1 MAQIPR
7 ALLQRWL
14 VQAERWWCMTNNRYL
29 KRWDNSVQN
38 NYGKPS
44 IALVKGKGI
53 VVTDADGKSYLDF
66 LGGIATS
73 VLGHAHPAIV
83 KAVTKQVSTLSHVSN
98 FYAHPNAIELAEK
111 LVGMTGD
118 ESAKVFFCQSGA
130 EANEAALKLSRR
142 TGKVRVVAAQGAF
155 HGRTMGALSL
165 TGQPSKREPFLPLIK
180 GVKHVP
186 YGDID
191 AMRKAVTKKTA
202 MVIIEPIMGE
212 AGVIVPPADYLQELR
227 LLCDKSGAL
236 LVIDAVQTGMGRTG
250 DWFGYEYSGITPD
263 VITLAKGL
271 GGGLPLGAM
280 IALGKAADLFQ
291 PGDHGS
297 TFGGNPVTTSAGLA
311 AIKFIEAQEIL
322 SKVEKQGAHL
332 MQELALIPGVKEV
345 RGAGLLLGI
354 ELDSIKVAVFAD
366 AMRDAG
372 VLVNA
377 ANPTTI
383 RIAPA
388 LIVSDAQINRF
399 ITIFRKV
406 IADVK

>member
-1 MAQIPR
+1 MSN
-7 ALLQRWL
+7 
-14 VQAERWWCMTNNRYL
+14 AEYL
-29 KRWDNSVQN
+29 DRWDASIQN

-44 IALVKGKGI
+44 ITLVKGKG
-53 VVTDADGKSYLDF
+53 VLVTDASGKTYLDF

-73 VLGHAHPAIV
+73 ILGHAHPTVV
-83 KAVTKQVSTLSHVSN
+83 KAVTKQLSTLSHISN
-98 FYAHPNAIELAEK
+98 FYAHPNAIVLAEK
-111 LVGMTGD
+111 LSKMTG
-118 ESAKVFFCQSGA
+118 EKNAKVFFCQSGA
-130 EANEAALKLSRR
+130 EANEAAFKLSRR
-142 TGKVRVVAAQGAF
+142 SGKVRVVAAQGAF

-165 TGQPSKREPFLPLIK
+165 TGQPAKREPFLPLIK

-191 AMRKAVTKKTA
+191 AMRKAVNKKTS

-212 AGVIVPPADYLQELR
+212 AGVIVPPHDYLQQLR
-227 LLCDKSGAL
+227 YICDTNGAL

-297 TFGGNPVTTSAGLA
+297 TFGGNPVTTA
-311 AIKFIEAQEIL
+311 AALSVISFIEENQIL
-322 SKVEKQGAHL
+322 DKVQKQGNYL
-332 MQELALIPGVKEV
+332 MQEIALIPGVKEV
-345 RGAGLLLGI
+345 RGAGLLIGI
-354 ELDSIKVAVFAD
+354 ELDSLKAPDIAT
-366 AMRDAG
+366 AMQTAG

-388 LIVSDAQINRF
+388 LIVSDAQINKF
-399 ITIFRKV
+399 ISIFKKV
-406 IADVK
+406 ILNGK

>member
-1 MAQIPR
+1 MTNKKY
-7 ALLQRWL
+7 LQRWDSSL
-14 VQAERWWCMTNNRYL
+14 
-29 KRWDNSVQN
+29 QN

-53 VVTDADGKSYLDF
+53 VVTDADGKTYLDF

-73 VLGHAHPAIV
+73 ILGHAHPAIV
-83 KAVTKQVSTLSHVSN
+83 KAVTKQISILSHVSN

-111 LVGMTGD
+111 LAAMTGD
-118 ESAKVFFCQSGA
+118 KNARVFFCQSGA

-191 AMRKAVTKKTA
+191 AIRKAISKKTA

-212 AGVIVPPADYLQELR
+212 AGVVVPPADYLKELR
-227 LLCDKSGAL
+227 RLCDKNGSL

-291 PGDHGS
+291 AGDHGS
-297 TFGGNPVTTSAGLA
+297 TFGGNPVTTAAGLA
-311 AIKFIEAQEIL
+311 AIKFIETQDIL
-322 SKVEKQGAHL
+322 QKVEEQGLYL

-345 RGAGLLLGI
+345 RGAGLLIGI
-354 ELDSIKVAVFAD
+354 ELESLKASEVSD
-366 AMRDAG
+366 AMREAG

-377 ANPTTI
+377 ANGTTI

-388 LIVSDAQINRF
+388 LIVTDDQINKF
-399 ITIFRKV
+399 IATFRKV
-406 IADVK
+406 ITDAK

>member
-1 MAQIPR
+1 
-7 ALLQRWL
+7 
-14 VQAERWWCMTNNRYL
+14 MTNKRMLNR
-29 KRWDNSVQN
+29 WNTVVQN
-38 NYGKPS
+38 NYGSPT

-53 VVTDADGKSYLDF
+53 VVTDADGKQYLDF

-73 VLGHAHPAIV
+73 ILGHAHPVIV

-98 FYAHPNAIELAEK
+98 FYAHPQAIELAEK
-111 LVGMTGD
+111 LTSMTGD
-118 ESAKVFFCQSGA
+118 KNAKVFFCQSGA

-186 YGDID
+186 YGDIE

-212 AGVIVPPADYLQELR
+212 AGVIVPPADYLQQLR
-227 LLCDKSGAL
+227 ALCDDKGAL

-280 IALGKAADLFQ
+280 IALGKAAELFQ

-297 TFGGNPVTTSAGLA
+297 TFGGNPVTTAAGLA
-311 AIKFIEAQEIL
+311 AIKFIETTGVL
-322 SKVEKQGAHL
+322 TKVEKQGAHL
-332 MQELALIPGVKEV
+332 MQELAVIPGVAEV

-354 ELDSIKVAVFAD
+354 ELSDHKAAD
-366 AMRDAG
+366 IANSLREQG

-377 ANPTTI
+377 ANATTI

-388 LIVSDAQINRF
+388 LIVTDAQIKKF
-399 ITIFRKV
+399 IAIFKKV
-406 IADVK
+406 MSDAK

>member
-1 MAQIPR
+1 MSNANY
-7 ALLQRWL
+7 LDRWI
-14 VQAERWWCMTNNRYL
+14 A
-29 KRWDNSVQN
+29 SVQN

-44 IALVKGKGI
+44 ITLVKGKG
-53 VVTDADGKSYLDF
+53 VLVTDVDGKTYLDF

-73 VLGHAHPAIV
+73 ILGHAHPAIV
-83 KAVTKQVSTLSHVSN
+83 KSVSKQISTLSHISN
-98 FYAHPNAIELAEK
+98 FYAHPNAIVLAEK
-111 LVGMTGD
+111 LARMTG
-118 ESAKVFFCQSGA
+118 EKNAKVFFCQSGA
-130 EANEAALKLSRR
+130 EANEAAFKLSRR
-142 TGKVRVVAAQGAF
+142 SGKVRVVAAQGAF
-155 HGRTMGALSL
+155 HGRTMGALAL

-191 AMRKAVTKKTA
+191 AMRKAVSKKTA

-212 AGVIVPPADYLQELR
+212 AGVIVPPQDYLQQLR
-227 LLCDKSGAL
+227 YICDKNGAL

-297 TFGGNPVTTSAGLA
+297 TFGGNPVTTA
-311 AIKFIEAQEIL
+311 AALSVISFIEENQIL
-322 SKVEKQGAHL
+322 DKVQKQGNYL
-332 MQELALIPGVKEV
+332 MQEIALIPGIKEV
-345 RGAGLLLGI
+345 RGAGLLIGI
-354 ELDSIKVAVFAD
+354 EFDSLKAPDIAA
-366 AMRDAG
+366 AMQTAG

-377 ANPTTI
+377 ANQTTI

-388 LIVSDAQINRF
+388 LIVSDAQINKF
-399 ITIFRKV
+399 ISIFKKV
-406 IADVK
+406 ILNGK

>member
-1 MAQIPR
+1 MQG
-7 ALLQRWL
+7 
-14 VQAERWWCMTNNRYL
+14 
-29 KRWDNSVQN
+29 
-38 NYGKPS
+38 NYGKPA
-44 IALVKGKGI
+44 ITLVKGKGI
-53 VVTDADGKSYLDF
+53 TVTDADGKIYLDF
-66 LGGIATS
+66 LGGIATNI
-73 VLGHAHPAIV
+73 LGHAHPAIV

-111 LVGMTGD
+111 LTAMTGD
-118 ESAKVFFCQSGA
+118 KKAKVFFCQSGA

-142 TGKVRVVAAQGAF
+142 TGRVRVVAAQGGF

-191 AMRKAVTKKTA
+191 AMRKAVSKKTA

-212 AGVIVPPADYLQELR
+212 AGVIVPPADYLQQLR
-227 LLCDKSGAL
+227 QLCDKNGSL

-280 IALGKAADLFQ
+280 IALGKAAELFQ

-297 TFGGNPVTTSAGLA
+297 TFGGNPVTTAA
-311 AIKFIEAQEIL
+311 AIATIDFIESKQIL
-322 SKVEKQGAHL
+322 NKVKKQGAHL
-332 MQELALIPGVKEV
+332 IQELAIIPGVKEV

-354 ELDSIKVAVFAD
+354 ELESPKASDVSDS
-366 AMRDAG
+366 MREAG

-377 ANPTTI
+377 ANATTI

-388 LIVSDAQINRF
+388 LIVSDTQIAKF
-399 ITIFRKV
+399 ISIFKKV
-406 IADVK
+406 ISDAE

>member
-1 MAQIPR
+1 
-7 ALLQRWL
+7 
-14 VQAERWWCMTNNRYL
+14 MTNKTMINR
-29 KRWDNSVQN
+29 WSNAVQN
-38 NYGKPS
+38 NYGSPS

-53 VVTDADGKSYLDF
+53 VVTDADGKQYLDF
-66 LGGIATS
+66 LGGIATNI
-73 VLGHAHPAIV
+73 LGHAHPAIV
-83 KAVTKQVSTLSHVSN
+83 KAVSKQVSVLSHVSN
-98 FYAHPNAIELAEK
+98 FYVHPNAVELAEK
-111 LVGMTGD
+111 LTSMTGD
-118 ESAKVFFCQSGA
+118 KNAKVFFCQSGA

-142 TGKVRVVAAQGAF
+142 TGKVRIVAAQGAF

-186 YGDID
+186 YGNIE
-191 AMRKAVTKKTA
+191 AMRKAVSKKTA

-227 LLCDKSGAL
+227 SLCDAKGAL

-271 GGGLPLGAM
+271 GGGFPLGAM

-311 AIKFIEAQEIL
+311 AIKYIESQKL
-322 SKVEKQGAHL
+322 LKKVEKQGAYL
-332 MQELALIPGVKEV
+332 MQELALIPGVAEV

-354 ELDSIKVAVFAD
+354 ELEKLKASDVANSLQK
-366 AMRDAG
+366 AG

-383 RIAPA
+383 RLAPA
-388 LIVSDAQINRF
+388 LIVSDAQIKKF
-399 ITIFRKV
+399 ITVFKKV
-406 IADVK
+406 MSDGK

>member
-1 MAQIPR
+1 MRNKTMIN
-7 ALLQRWL
+7 RW
-14 VQAERWWCMTNNRYL
+14 
-29 KRWDNSVQN
+29 KGSVQN
-38 NYGKPS
+38 NYGTPS
-44 IALVKGKGI
+44 IALVKGKGLI
-53 VVTDADGKSYLDF
+53 VTDADGKQYLDF
-66 LGGIATS
+66 LGGIATNI
-73 VLGHAHPAIV
+73 LGHAHPAIV
-83 KAVTKQVSTLSHVSN
+83 KAVTKQVATLTHVSN
-98 FYAHPNAIELAEK
+98 FYAHPNAVEVAEK
-111 LVGMTGD
+111 LASMTGD
-118 ESAKVFFCQSGA
+118 KNAKVFLCQSGA

-142 TGKVRVVAAQGAF
+142 TGKVRIVAAQGAF

-186 YGDID
+186 YGDIE
-191 AMRKAVTKKTA
+191 AMRKAVTRKTA

-227 LLCDKSGAL
+227 ALCDAKGTL

-250 DWFGYEYSGITPD
+250 DWFGYEYSGIKPD

-297 TFGGNPVTTSAGLA
+297 TFGGNPVTTAAALA
-311 AIKFIEAQEIL
+311 SIKFIEVQKIL
-322 SKVEKQGAHL
+322 KKVEKQGLYL
-332 MQELALIPGVKEV
+332 MQELAVIPGVAEV

-354 ELDSIKVAVFAD
+354 ELQTLKAADVAA
-366 AMRDAG
+366 ALQSEG

-383 RIAPA
+383 RLAPA
-388 LIVSDAQINRF
+388 LIVTDLQIKKF
-399 ITIFRKV
+399 LTIFKKV
-406 IADVK
+406 MNDGK

>member
-1 MAQIPR
+1 
-7 ALLQRWL
+7 
-14 VQAERWWCMTNNRYL
+14 MTNKTMINR
-29 KRWDNSVQN
+29 WSNAVQN
-38 NYGKPS
+38 NYGSPT

-53 VVTDADGKSYLDF
+53 VVTDADGKQYLDF
-66 LGGIATS
+66 LGGIATNI
-73 VLGHAHPAIV
+73 LGHAHPAIV
-83 KAVTKQVSTLSHVSN
+83 KAVSKQVSVLSHVSN
-98 FYAHPNAIELAEK
+98 FYVHPNAVQLAEK
-111 LVGMTGD
+111 LASMTGD
-118 ESAKVFFCQSGA
+118 KNAKVFFCQSGA

-142 TGKVRVVAAQGAF
+142 TGKVRIVAAQGAF

-186 YGDID
+186 YGNIE
-191 AMRKAVTKKTA
+191 AMRKAVSKKTA

-227 LLCDKSGAL
+227 ALCDAKGAL
-236 LVIDAVQTGMGRTG
+236 LVIDSVQTGMGRTG

-280 IALGKAADLFQ
+280 IALGKAAELFQ

-311 AIKFIEAQEIL
+311 TIKFIESQKL
-322 SKVEKQGAHL
+322 LKKVEKQGAYL
-332 MQELALIPGVKEV
+332 MQELALIPGVAEV
-345 RGAGLLLGI
+345 RGSGLLLGI
-354 ELDSIKVAVFAD
+354 ELEILKASFVASSLQK
-366 AMRDAG
+366 AG

-383 RIAPA
+383 RLAPA
-388 LIVSDAQINRF
+388 LIVTDVQIKKF
-399 ITIFRKV
+399 ITIFKKV
-406 IADVK
+406 MSDGK

>member
-1 MAQIPR
+1 
-7 ALLQRWL
+7 
-14 VQAERWWCMTNNRYL
+14 MTN
-29 KRWDNSVQN
+29 KTIISRWNTSVQN
-38 NYGKPS
+38 NYGSPS

-53 VVTDADGKSYLDF
+53 VVTDADGKQYLDF
-66 LGGIATS
+66 LGGIATNI
-73 VLGHAHPAIV
+73 LGHAHPAIV
-83 KAVTKQVSTLSHVSN
+83 KAVSKQVSILSHVSN
-98 FYAHPNAIELAEK
+98 FYVHPNAVELAEK
-111 LVGMTGD
+111 LASMTGD
-118 ESAKVFFCQSGA
+118 KSAKVFFCQSGA

-165 TGQPSKREPFLPLIK
+165 TGQPSKREPFLPLVK

-186 YGDID
+186 FGDIE

-227 LLCDKSGAL
+227 TLCDAKGAL

-297 TFGGNPVTTSAGLA
+297 TFGGNPVTTAAGLA
-311 AIKFIEAQEIL
+311 AIKFIESQKL
-322 SKVEKQGAHL
+322 LKKVEKQGAYL
-332 MQELALIPGVKEV
+332 MQELALIPGVVEV

-354 ELDSIKVAVFAD
+354 ELESLKSSDVASALQKC
-366 AMRDAG
+366 G

-383 RIAPA
+383 RLAPA
-388 LIVSDAQINRF
+388 LIVTDVQIKKF
-399 ITIFRKV
+399 ISIFKKV
-406 IADVK
+406 INDGK

>member
-1 MAQIPR
+1 
-7 ALLQRWL
+7 
-14 VQAERWWCMTNNRYL
+14 
-29 KRWDNSVQN
+29 
-38 NYGKPS
+38 
-44 IALVKGKGI
+44 
-53 VVTDADGKSYLDF
+53 
-66 LGGIATS
+66 
-73 VLGHAHPAIV
+73 LGHAHPAIV
-83 KAVTKQVSTLSHVSN
+83 KAVTKQISTLSHVSN

-111 LVGMTGD
+111 LAAMTGD
-118 ESAKVFFCQSGA
+118 KSAKVFFCQSGA

-165 TGQPSKREPFLPLIK
+165 TGQASKREPFLPLIK

-191 AMRKAVTKKTA
+191 AMRKAISKKTA

-212 AGVIVPPADYLQELR
+212 AGVIVPPSDYLQQLR
-227 LLCDKSGAL
+227 QLCDKNGSL

-291 PGDHGS
+291 AGDHGS
-297 TFGGNPVTTSAGLA
+297 TFGGNPVTTAAGLA
-311 AIKFIEAQEIL
+311 AIEYIETKDIL
-322 SKVEKQGAHL
+322 QKVEKQGSHL

-354 ELDSIKVAVFAD
+354 ELESLKASDVSD

-372 VLVNA
+372 ILVNA

-388 LIVSDAQINRF
+388 LIVTDAQINKF
-399 ITIFRKV
+399 ISTFRKV
-406 IADVK
+406 ITDAK

>member
-1 MAQIPR
+1 
-7 ALLQRWL
+7 
-14 VQAERWWCMTNNRYL
+14 MTNKKMLNR
-29 KRWDNSVQN
+29 WNTVVQN
-38 NYGKPS
+38 NYGTPS
-44 IALVKGKGI
+44 IALIKGKGI
-53 VVTDADGKSYLDF
+53 VVTDADGKDYLDF

-73 VLGHAHPAIV
+73 ILGHAHPAIV
-83 KAVTKQVSTLSHVSN
+83 KAVSKQVSILGHVSN
-98 FYAHPNAIELAEK
+98 FYAHPNAIFLAEK
-111 LVGMTGD
+111 LVRMTGD
-118 ESAKVFFCQSGA
+118 KGAKVFFCQSGA
-130 EANEAALKLSRR
+130 EANEAAFKLSRR

-165 TGQPSKREPFLPLIK
+165 TGQPAKREPFLPLIK

-186 YGDID
+186 YGDIG

-212 AGVIVPPADYLQELR
+212 AGVIVPPADYLQQLR
-227 LLCDKSGAL
+227 TLCDEKGTL

-280 IALGKAADLFQ
+280 IALGKAAELFQ

-297 TFGGNPVTTSAGLA
+297 TFGGNPVTTAAGLA
-311 AIKFIEAQEIL
+311 AIDVIE
-322 SKVEKQGAHL
+322 SKKLLAKVKKQGAYL
-332 MQELALIPGVKEV
+332 IQELALIPGVKEV

-354 ELDSIKVAVFAD
+354 ELDSLKASDIATT
-366 AMRDAG
+366 MRNAG

-377 ANPTTI
+377 ANETTI

-388 LIVSDAQINRF
+388 LIVTDAQINKF
-399 ITIFRKV
+399 ISIFRKV
-406 IADVK
+406 ISDGK

>member
-1 MAQIPR
+1 
-7 ALLQRWL
+7 
-14 VQAERWWCMTNNRYL
+14 MTNKTMINR
-29 KRWDNSVQN
+29 WSNSVQN
-38 NYGKPS
+38 NYGSPS
-44 IALVKGKGI
+44 IALVKGKGL
-53 VVTDADGKSYLDF
+53 VVTDADGKQYLDF
-66 LGGIATS
+66 LGGIATNI
-73 VLGHAHPAIV
+73 LGHAHPAIV
-83 KAVTKQVSTLSHVSN
+83 KAVSKQVSILSHVSN
-98 FYAHPNAIELAEK
+98 FYVHPNAVELAEK
-111 LVGMTGD
+111 LASMTGD
-118 ESAKVFFCQSGA
+118 KSAKVFFCQSGA

-165 TGQPSKREPFLPLIK
+165 TGQPSKREPFLPLVK

-186 YGDID
+186 YGDIE

-227 LLCDKSGAL
+227 ALCDAKGAL

-250 DWFGYEYSGITPD
+250 DWFGHEYSGITPD

-297 TFGGNPVTTSAGLA
+297 TFGGNPVTTAAGLA
-311 AIKFIEAQEIL
+311 AIKFIESQKL
-322 SKVEKQGAHL
+322 LKKVEKQGAYL
-332 MQELALIPGVKEV
+332 MQELALIPGVSEV

-354 ELDSIKVAVFAD
+354 ELENLKSSDVASAL
-366 AMRDAG
+366 RKSG

-383 RIAPA
+383 RLAPA
-388 LIVSDAQINRF
+388 LIVTDVQIKKF
-399 ITIFRKV
+399 ISIFKKV
-406 IADVK
+406 MSDVK

>member
-1 MAQIPR
+1 M
-7 ALLQRWL
+7 LNRW
-14 VQAERWWCMTNNRYL
+14 
-29 KRWDNSVQN
+29 NSVVQN
-38 NYGKPS
+38 NYGTPL
-44 IALVKGKGI
+44 IALTEGKGI
-53 VVTDADGKSYLDF
+53 VVTDADGNSYLDF

-73 VLGHAHPAIV
+73 ILGHAHPAIV
-83 KAVTKQVSTLSHVSN
+83 KAVTKQVSTLGHISN
-98 FYAHPNAIELAEK
+98 FYAHPNAITLAEK
-111 LVGMTGD
+111 LVAMTG
-118 ESAKVFFCQSGA
+118 EKNAKVFFCQSGA
-130 EANEAALKLSRR
+130 EANEAAFKLSRR

-186 YGDID
+186 YGDIE
-191 AMRKAVTKKTA
+191 AMRKGISKKTA

-212 AGVIVPPADYLQELR
+212 VGVIVPPADYLQQLR
-227 LLCDKSGAL
+227 AICDDKGAL

-297 TFGGNPVTTSAGLA
+297 TFGGNPVTTAAGLA
-311 AIKFIEAQEIL
+311 AIDVIE
-322 SKVEKQGAHL
+322 SKKLLNKVKQQGDYL
-332 MQELALIPGVKEV
+332 IQELALIPGIKEV
-345 RGAGLLLGI
+345 RGAGLLIGI
-354 ELDSIKVAVFAD
+354 ELETLKASDIAT
-366 AMRDAG
+366 AMREAG

-388 LIVSDAQINRF
+388 LIVTDAQINKF
-399 ITIFRKV
+399 ISIFKKV
-406 IADVK
+406 ISDAK

>member
-1 MAQIPR
+1 MIN
-7 ALLQRWL
+7 RWS
-14 VQAERWWCMTNNRYL
+14 
-29 KRWDNSVQN
+29 NSVQN
-38 NYGKPS
+38 NYGSPS
-44 IALVKGKGI
+44 IALVKGKGL
-53 VVTDADGKSYLDF
+53 VVTDADGKQYLDF
-66 LGGIATS
+66 LGGIATNI
-73 VLGHAHPAIV
+73 LGHAHPAIV
-83 KAVTKQVSTLSHVSN
+83 KAVSKQVSILSHVSN
-98 FYAHPNAIELAEK
+98 FYVHPNAVELAEK
-111 LVGMTGD
+111 LASMTGD
-118 ESAKVFFCQSGA
+118 KSAKVFFCQSGA

-165 TGQPSKREPFLPLIK
+165 TGQPSKREPFLPLVK

-186 YGDID
+186 YGDIE
-191 AMRKAVTKKTA
+191 AMRKAVNKKTA

-227 LLCDKSGAL
+227 ALCDAKGAL

-280 IALGKAADLFQ
+280 IALGKAAELFQ

-297 TFGGNPVTTSAGLA
+297 TFGGNPVTTAAGLA
-311 AIKFIEAQEIL
+311 AIKFIESQKL
-322 SKVEKQGAHL
+322 LKKVEKQGAYL
-332 MQELALIPGVKEV
+332 MQELALIPGVSEV

-354 ELDSIKVAVFAD
+354 ELENLKSSDVAGALQKS
-366 AMRDAG
+366 G

-383 RIAPA
+383 RLAPA
-388 LIVSDAQINRF
+388 LIVTDVQIKKF
-399 ITIFRKV
+399 ISIFKKV
-406 IADVK
+406 MSDVK